1 MPSLRAVT
9 ERPCTWSWCSWVT
22 RIASRVSGSSFT
34 DFIRLKSSRQESP
47 ASKRM
52 RVLELETM
60 VLLPLE
66 PLASTVILTMFF
78 RILPTGVE
86 ETGQIRGRNLG
97 WNMSPE
103 LICIFYGKA
112 PSTPRRAPF
121 DPENGWTES
130 HSGLLLADDGAVSLV
145 SPLF

>member
-47 ASKRM
+47 ASTRM

-86 ETGQIRGRNLG
+86 ETGQIRGRNLVG
-97 WNMSPE
+97 TCLLSLFVSFTAKLHP
-103 LICIFYGKA
+103 LRG
-112 PSTPRRAPF
+112 APF
-121 DPENGWTES
+121 DTENGWTES
-130 HSGLLLADDGAVSLV
+130 HSGIT
-145 SPLF
+145 PCR